1 MSFSSLFTFR
11 LETMKHLE
19 MILGY
24 QLYSDQEKF
33 SEVFKIIAIMF
44 CFCLFR
50 IKMDEGNSD
59 LTDIHPTV

>member
-1 MSFSSLFTFR
+1 MPFSSLFTFR

-24 QLYSDQEKF
+24 QLYSEQEKS
-33 SEVFKIIAIMF
+33 SEVFKNTAIMF

-50 IKMDEGNSD
+50 RKMDEGDSD
-59 LTDIHPTV
+59 LTDIIC